1 MPPLPKHG
9 AADVPDLSSAGFG
22 SAAPWDRLRL
32 SVDALRRSDRGALT
46 IRGSGPFAAAGAANP
61 GAPALLLQ
69 IAVASAIFMIY
80 SVSVVLEGRKLTES
94 RLRQIV
100 TLHALVDENSRDAIL
115 LADINGRRSY
125 ASAACNVWWNG
136 HPMNLQR
143 SELSI
148 WCIRMIFRKHKWC
161 CASCLQAPRE
171 P

>member
-32 SVDALRRSDRGALT
+32 SVDALRRSDRGGPDHS
-46 IRGSGPFAAAGAANP
+46 RSGPFAAAGAANP

-100 TLHALVDENSRDAIL
+100 PCTRWLTRTPGTHL
-115 LADINGRRSY
+115 LADIND
-125 ASAACNVWWNG
+125 AAPMPLRPCNVLVEWS
-136 HPMNLQR
+136 PDEFAR